1 MWGIASIVGLLLLIG
16 GIYLYGLKRE
26 LRRLQQQVK
35 ELPEHASHG
44 GRIAV
49 EFHEN
54 DLVQLAE
61 AVNQLVTGY
70 EEQNIHS
77 KQLEKNLQQAITG
90 LSHDLRTPLTAISGY
105 TQLLEKENDSQKQ
118 QQYLQNIHKSVE
130 RLIEMNEHFYEL
142 AKIELNQQPIQQERF
157 SSYQRLEELFITYYE
172 QFTAQQL
179 TVRFPENVPETW
191 ILGDPLLYTRIVQ
204 NIIQNS
210 LRYAKEQIIISV
222 NVDKQ
227 VVLQI
232 KNDLNDPSLD
242 IQRVFDRFYTGNTS
256 RTNAAS
262 GLGLTIAKTMAE
274 KMGGTMTAEI
284 KDHFFCLTM
293 SFPKIR

>member
-16 GIYLYGLKRE
+16 GSYLYGLKRE